1 MLLCEVWH
9 EHMMKYWSMKCCCR
23 RAFAKNKASA
33 SVLNT
38 PFSRQWC
45 VYTCKH
51 KKTVER
57 PIPEHQWSLVLC
69 FPNFLNTRVMLLIR
83 KHSIFKML
91 PQMMA
96 VCSKK
101 KNKTKQ
107 VAQKESREI
116 LWGEMA
122 AAVHLTTVL
131 CSSRFHKT
139 GKLNLLLCFIKT
151 KRNESSIDSF
161 SMHTFTHTYA
171 HSWAN
176 SLTHIQE
183 PSILP
188 SSWQI
193 TGHLAT

>member
-1 MLLCEVWH
+1 MKKKRHLFYKKMLLCEVWH

-51 KKTVER
+51 KKTAER

-69 FPNFLNTRVMLLIR
+69 FPNFLNTRVIFLIR

-101 KNKTKQ
+101 NKT
-107 VAQKESREI
+107 
-116 LWGEMA
+116 
-122 AAVHLTTVL
+122 
-131 CSSRFHKT
+131 SSSERVKGDFMRGDGSSCTLDHSS
-139 GKLNLLLCFIKT
+139 LFI
-151 KRNESSIDSF
+151 
-161 SMHTFTHTYA
+161 
-171 HSWAN
+171 
-176 SLTHIQE
+176 
-183 PSILP
+183 
-188 SSWQI
+188 
-193 TGHLAT
+193 